1 VSKEIYAEITAAAD
15 GNSVVTFLDDPE
27 PYNTSRTTRLIEEKM
42 ARVQDTGHLINWMDS
57 NIAQSKEFVQK
68 VCFFGWPRTKTMLTS
83 RRRSMRPR
91 WRAASAWKRTSWVS
105 VASRTTTSPCNGAAR
120 PQSCYGLSSLR
131 CARLGQIRNR
141 RTRRNTGR
149 RKQVTDPAFS
159 ALCAAWSGKA
169 QEPSGLRPPPGN
181 AIS

>member
-1 VSKEIYAEITAAAD
+1 
-15 GNSVVTFLDDPE
+15 
-27 PYNTSRTTRLIEEKM
+27 M

-68 VCFFGWPRTKTMLTS
+68 VCFFGWPRTKTMLTY

-131 CARLGQIRNR
+131 DARLGQIRNR
-141 RTRRNTGR
+141 RTRRNTGKAKAGDRPRIFGSR
-149 RKQVTDPAFS
+149 RRLVGEGARAFWS
-159 ALCAAWSGKA
+159 APTTWQRTSKTMAEFSTS
-169 QEPSGLRPPPGN
+169 PSGSDASTNSVEIKYVAG
-181 AIS
+181 